1 MKVAFVSSGNIKK
14 FGISPIVINQGD
26 SLKREGIDVVYYGI
40 KGKGFINYLKNIK
53 TLKKFLNDNKVDII
67 HAHFSLS
74 AIISSI
80 AKKRT
85 PIVVSLMGS
94 DSNGKFI
101 YRKIIQFFYRFLWDT
116 TIVKSQNIKDNLSLK
131 NVVILPNGVN
141 FDLFK
146 PQNQI
151 ESKQKVNFKE
161 DSKYIVFI
169 ADPDRV
175 EKNIGLAIEGVNL
188 LKKTMKAELFIVF
201 GKNGIDHEEIP
212 NYLNAADVLLLTSTS
227 EGSPNVVKEAMA
239 CNCPVV
245 ATDVGDV
252 NSIIGA
258 TKGCYITEFDA
269 EDVALN
275 LLNAINYGKTN
286 GRTKIE
292 HLNSKIIA
300 TKLIS
305 IYNNLLKL

>member
-26 SLKREGIDVVYYGI
+26 SLKKEGIDVVYYGI

-53 TLKKFLNDNKVDII
+53 TLKKFLKENKVDII

-74 AIISSI
+74 AIIASI

-94 DSNGKFI
+94 DSSGKFI
-101 YRKIIQFFYRFLWDT
+101 YRSLVKFFHRFLWDV
-116 TIVKSQNIKDNLSLK
+116 TIVKSQNIKDNLSLDD
-131 NVVILPNGVN
+131 VIILPNGVN

-146 PQNQI
+146 PIDQI
-151 ESKQKVNFKE
+151 ESRVKVNFE
-161 DSKYIVFI
+161 SDTKYIVFI
-169 ADPDRV
+169 ADPKRV
-175 EKNIGLAIEGVNL
+175 EKNIGLAIEGVEI
-188 LKKTMKAELFIVF
+188 LKKNIKAELFIVF
-201 GKNGIDHEEIP
+201 GKDGIEHNQIP

-245 ATDVGDV
+245 STDVGDV
-252 NSIIGA
+252 KSVISD
-258 TKGCYITEFDA
+258 TKGCFISQFNA
-269 EDVALN
+269 EDIASN
-275 LLNAINYGKTN
+275 LFKAIKHGKTD

-305 IYNNLLKL
+305 IYNNLLKH

>member
-1 MKVAFVSSGNIKK
+1 MKVVFVSSGNIKK
-14 FGISPIVINQGD
+14 FGISPIVINQGN
-26 SLKREGIDVVYYGI
+26 SLKKEGIDVVFFGI
-40 KGKGFINYLKNIK
+40 KGKGFLNYFRNIITLRKLLKEN
-53 TLKKFLNDNKVDII
+53 NVDII
-67 HAHFSLS
+67 HAHYSFS
-74 AIISSI
+74 AIIATL
-80 AKKRT
+80 AKGRI

-161 DSKYIVFI
+161 DTKYIVFI

-188 LKKTMKAELFIVF
+188 LKKTVKAELFIVF
-201 GKNGIDHEEIP
+201 GKNGIEHEEIP

-258 TKGCYITEFDA
+258 TKGCYITKYDA
-269 EDVALN
+269 EDVASN

-286 GRTKIE
+286 GRNNIE
-292 HLNSKIIA
+292 HLNSKNIA
-300 TKLIS
+300 SKLIS
-305 IYNNLLKL
+305 IYDNLLNK